1 MVVGEVD
8 PHFCVEGERRPRGV
22 CPCRLVA
29 VFVSTT
35 IYLLIYSEFGG
46 MYYGWFYRRRQNT
59 GTVIGLCSPGNRP
72 GARTIMVRYFH
83 RGFRHPERSSR
94 PFRRVRICDGSDGV
108 SCSEYATGF
117 YNFSASYGGYW
128 NGLRIIYWGDGALR
142 RRLCLEQQ
150 GFTSGDRLWRELLCC
165 LHSAFKCWTEQ
176 FVNGNVVLASFL
188 PHSWTGWRCRV

>member
-29 VFVSTT
+29 VFVSTK
-35 IYLLIYSEFGG
+35 IYVVIYSEFGG
-46 MYYGWFYRRRQNT
+46 MYYGWVYRRRQNT
-59 GTVIGLCSPGNRP
+59 GTGIGLCSPGNRP

-94 PFRRVRICDGSDGV
+94 PFRSVRICDGSDGI

-117 YNFSASYGGYW
+117 YNFRASYADYW
-128 NGLRIIYWGDGALR
+128 HGLRLIYCGDAAFR
-142 RRLCLEQQ
+142 RRLFLDQQ
-150 GFTSGDRLWRELLCC
+150 GFTSFDRLWPALLFY
-165 LHSAFKCWTEQ
+165 LHSPFK
-176 FVNGNVVLASFL
+176 FSPL
-188 PHSWTGWRCRV
+188 P